1 MICCDMCG
9 KELKSDSR
17 GFEVNIEHHFNFDWS
32 FKKYIMCKRC
42 SEKIN
47 KFIAFESTR
56 NNKKRCEDE

>member
-9 KELKSDSR
+9 KELESYSR
-17 GFEVNIEHHFNFDWS
+17 GFEVYVERYLNFNWS
-32 FKKYIMCKRC
+32 FKNYIMCKRC

-56 NNKKRCEDE
+56 NNKRRREDE